1 MRLTMYNILNIQ
13 VKYAIFL
20 TIYFQVFSY
29 ESLYNLKNILKMC
42 DYYAFSLWVTF

>member
-29 ESLYNLKNILKMC
+29 ENLSNFKNIFTPC